1 MTEPKS
7 LLTDFIDCRV
17 IDFNFV
23 GCQNQSVQEC
33 QRLLSGFE
41 KYALDSGRGLTFRKQ
56 HWIWTLHRARW
67 IGGGHRIGC
76 GGLRIKCKL
85 WNRFCHQSY
94 PILCFTI
101 QAIFV
106 LQLMGWIF
114 VPVYLASGVYTMP
127 EYLRKRFGGQR
138 IRMFLSFLSLLL
150 YIFTKI
156 SVGVLRYLL
165 LYTRIWIFLTS
176 SYLHSIGRFIF
187 WCPVHQVCT
196 VGPVWTWRGRRPLPV
211 HSDSSGPG
219 SSLHHWRR
227 THRCHLDRLH
237 PDHSHGYRCHCL
249 VLVRWDEESENM
261 LKEYQK
267 ACNP

>member
-1 MTEPKS
+1 MGRLFGCCSLLYFGHLCRTMGKKYLWNWLYKPKKPILMTEAKS
-7 LLTDFIDCRV
+7 LLADFIDWRV
-17 IDFNFV
+17 IDSNFA

-41 KYALDSGRGLTFRKQ
+41 KYALDSGGGLSFRKQ
-56 HWIWTLHRARW
+56 HWIWALHRARW

-156 SVGVLRYLL
+156 SVGVLRYL
-165 LYTRIWIFLTS
+165 
-176 SYLHSIGRFIF
+176 
-187 WCPVHQVCT
+187 C
-196 VGPVWTWRGRRPLPV
+196 
-211 HSDSSGPG
+211 
-219 SSLHHWRR
+219 
-227 THRCHLDRLH
+227 
-237 PDHSHGYRCHCL
+237 
-249 VLVRWDEESENM
+249 
-261 LKEYQK
+261 
-267 ACNP
+267 